1 VNVTPQQCQPI
12 EWDLSSTFNALNRTF
27 PIPYGPSPNITG
39 TYTTFVVPTTGF
51 YKHCV
56 NIGYAN
62 YQAQQTW
69 QGNARLYNITQDLV
83 SDLSFAGSFFAASA
97 NTGYVFAE
105 HSQGDELTIIA
116 GTIPSQANNAGLPF
130 FGIENR
136 SIVDVQPGAQW
147 IIELVDNYGVPP
159 NGRGNPPFN

>member
-1 VNVTPQQCQPI
+1 
-12 EWDLSSTFNALNRTF
+12 
-27 PIPYGPSPNITG
+27 
-39 TYTTFVVPTTGF
+39 VPTTGF

-105 HSQGDELTIIA
+105 HNQGDELTIIA